1 MSEFVM
7 KKTAHILYCDCAFAE
22 IIPTATREAFLRA
35 LGQSS
40 LSLTRVADLCGIAAR
55 KDPLLKELAQQP
67 GLTIIACYPRAV
79 RNLFL
84 AAGVELPPETKILNQ
99 RSDSA
104 QNIVDCLT
112 TANSKKTCSCNSDK
126 KPSDQQTTLQLDSQ
140 SEWIPWFP
148 VIDYELCTNCKQCL
162 NFCLFGVFDTDE
174 SGKIMVKNPANCKTN
189 CPACARVC
197 PRVAIIFPKHDAD
210 PINGA
215 AVTDPEMNRRNSGVN
230 LKSLAK
236 SDIYES
242 FRRRSASSKPRF
254 APAESS
260 KAPTAPPA
268 ASSPQTEKANQQS
281 CASLANLASMQEK
294 LGIPDEVINSLC
306 SGDCSGKVEQSRQ
319 NSRPTNPTPQNSTTC
334 SCNCD
339 TDNDQKNRDACSCN
353 CDTENAGTGSD
364 EKTTTSASSC
374 DCDCDCNTPPENNC
388 CD

>member
-1 MSEFVM
+1 M
-7 KKTAHILYCDCAFAE
+7 KKPGHILYCDCAFAE
-22 IIPTATREAFLRA
+22 IIPTATREAILQS
-35 LGQSS
+35 LSQSS
-40 LSLTRVADLCGIAAR
+40 VRLTRVADLCGLAAR
-55 KDPLLKELAQQP
+55 KDPLLNELAQQS

-84 AAGVELPPETKILNQ
+84 AAGVELPPETTILNQ

-104 QNIVDCLT
+104 RNIVNSLAY
-112 TANSKKTCSCNSDK
+112 ANPKTPCSCNSDNQH
-126 KPSDQQTTLQLDSQ
+126 PDQQTILQPDRQ
-140 SEWIPWFP
+140 PEWIPWFP

-197 PRVAIIFPKHDAD
+197 PRVAIIFPKHDSG

-215 AVTDPEMNRRNSGVN
+215 AITDPEMNRQNSGVN
-230 LKSLAK
+230 LKSLSK

-242 FRRRSASSKPRF
+242 LRRRSASGKPRF

-260 KAPTAPPA
+260 KTPT
-268 ASSPQTEKANQQS
+268 SPQAVPSPQPEKDNQQS
-281 CASLANLASMQEK
+281 CPSLANLASMQEK

-306 SGDCSGKVEQSRQ
+306 SSDCSEAAERFRQ
-319 NSRPTNPTPQNSTTC
+319 NSRQTNPKPQNSTVC

-339 TDNDQKNRDACSCN
+339 TDADQKNSDDCSCN
-353 CDTENAGTGSD
+353 CDTESAGSGSD
-364 EKTTTSASSC
+364 EKTATSASS
-374 DCDCDCNTPPENNC
+374 CDCDCNTPPENNC
-388 CD
+388 CG